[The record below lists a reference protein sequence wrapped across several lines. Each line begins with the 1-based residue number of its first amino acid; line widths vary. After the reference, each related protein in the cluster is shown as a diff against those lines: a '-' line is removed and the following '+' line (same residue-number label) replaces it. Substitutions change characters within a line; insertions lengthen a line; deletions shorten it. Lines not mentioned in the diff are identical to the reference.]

1 MTRAAIESVIKMLA
15 LGWSY
20 HWIHNAARPAI
31 ILSTT
36 LQSTG
41 MHCTMVTTFHRPA
54 QHHNIICATSHCTL
68 PSPHAHWWYHW
79 IGNGRRCAANDLDQ
93 NCRIS
98 HKNAPSR
105 QIIMHTGE
113 NHFRDIE
120 NEHKLFAESI
130 NLNLIMEPPDILTMP
145 RYLWFS
151 RESHLFQDS
160 LGVQTRCFSVF

>member
-1 MTRAAIESVIKMLA
+1 
-15 LGWSY
+15 
-20 HWIHNAARPAI
+20 
-31 ILSTT
+31 
-36 LQSTG
+36 
-41 MHCTMVTTFHRPA
+41 MHCTTFQCTWICTALHFTALQYALDYILLLCKYAPFFTA
-54 QHHNIICATSHCTL
+54 LKYIIFYVHLMQYTHNIHSVHR
-68 PSPHAHWWYHW
+68 PHAHWWYHW